1 MIKNQMITLLSLD
14 TSTTSTGWAVFQNGI
29 YQDSGVI
36 DEFKKEKNGYK
47 RLGLMVK
54 KLLMY
59 IEQLNP
65 DIIVIEKDVVFGNMK
80 VIDMLMKIIGAV
92 YGFCLKNEITY
103 YEFAPS
109 EWRKYVKLQV
119 FGRKRTEFK
128 QASIKYVK
136 DNFNKEVN
144 DDEADAICVGIAYCK
159 KFKGE

>member
-1 MIKNQMITLLSLD
+1 MIKNQMVTLLSLD

-109 EWRKYVKLQV
+109 EWRKYVKLQA

-128 QASIKYVK
+128 QASIKYIK
-136 DNFNKEVN
+136 DNFNKEGF
-144 DDEADAICVGIAYCK
+144 ESRPHR
-159 KFKGE
+159 KGLTQ